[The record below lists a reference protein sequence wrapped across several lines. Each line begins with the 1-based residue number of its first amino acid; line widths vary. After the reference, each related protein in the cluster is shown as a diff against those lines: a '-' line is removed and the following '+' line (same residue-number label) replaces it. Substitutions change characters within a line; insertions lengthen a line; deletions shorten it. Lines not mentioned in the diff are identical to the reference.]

1 MFSNIGPVQ
10 LLIVLAIVL
19 AIFGTKRLRTLGSDL
34 GSAVK
39 GFRSAVN
46 EAEETTEQLSDS
58 SKEDADFDNT
68 PVEENRKTPDTD
80 ANNVRHRFFGISNPL
95 CDRADRARS
104 ETPA

>member
-10 LLIVLAIVL
+10 LLIVLLIVL

-46 EAEETTEQLSDS
+46 DAEQTTEQISE
-58 SKEDADFDNT
+58 SKQEDADFDTT
-68 PVEENRKTPDTD
+68 PPEETKTDK
-80 ANNVRHRFFGISNPL
+80 HS
-95 CDRADRARS
+95 
-104 ETPA
+104 